1 MFFIFLL
8 WREKN
13 YLIKNVLYMDPPK
26 YLIINPLFVKFYKKN
41 DKVIQHMERNFYLFF
56 NAQKI
61 SNLIKNLKN
70 PKVHKLY

>member
-1 MFFIFLL
+1 
-8 WREKN
+8 
-13 YLIKNVLYMDPPK
+13 MDPPP
-26 YLIINPLFVKFYKKN
+26 YLIINPLFIKVYKKN
-41 DKVIQHMERNFYLFF
+41 DEVVQYMERNFYLFF